1 MSLHHKQTP
10 SRTHL
15 LGCFESMNQRVKGR
29 IYVFHEVPGAFN
41 REASLPH
48 AATYGY
54 RHSGDTDDAPQRS
67 DAPLRGSI
75 LHSRPDGPLVSW
87 AYALSEE
94 YYDMNLEWRR
104 NSLAKKV
111 PSRQG
116 RVLQDTG

>member
-1 MSLHHKQTP
+1 MNLHHKQTP

-67 DAPLRGSI
+67 DAPLRGST

-94 YYDMNLEWRR
+94 YYMNLEWRR